1 MPENTGGDRPYSDEE
16 LDRRLAELTSEL
28 ADEAKFKEKSAAERA
43 AAADKAQ
50 RKAQRKAS
58 RQAQRQA
65 RWEGRR
71 GPDRGDHA
79 RLKAA
84 GILAALAV
92 VVGGGLF
99 GWVHVSSPGSRA
111 DGNDAQAV
119 RNGPVPPAA
128 LTSPAGPPANPFAG
142 SPADGYA
149 DGQAGIAIPAAHRV
163 GEYTAAQVR
172 HAYLTVKK
180 LLVASQLNPE
190 TLAGGAPDAY
200 AKLLIPPQRTFFVRN
215 LDKTGLTKRGDERS
229 TRNWVA
235 AFAPGTTRFIGST
248 VKVHGTMRAHTATL
262 SGRQVLR
269 IDVSELFVF
278 PVAPPRQ
285 PADWLRV
292 VDHDQG
298 WVDFGHFTR
307 LSGALQP
314 YVAMFPSFSGAL
326 CGIHDGYVH
335 PSFPHGAPS
344 KVRPSGAP
352 INPYSLATAP
362 PGRGCRQTTGT

>member
-28 ADEAKFKEKSAAERA
+28 AGEAKFKEKSAAERA

-50 RKAQRKAS
+50 RRAQRKAG
-58 RQAQRQA
+58 RQSQRTA
-65 RWEGRR
+65 SWEGRR

-99 GWVHVSSPGSRA
+99 GWLHVSSPGSRA

-142 SPADGYA
+142 SPANGYA

-163 GEYTAAQVR
+163 GGYSATQVR
-172 HAYLTVKK
+172 HAYGDVKK
-180 LLVASQLNPE
+180 LLVASQLDPT

-200 AKLLIPPQRTFFVRN
+200 AKLLIAPQRTFFIRN
-215 LDKTGLTKRGDERS
+215 LDKTGLTKRGDARS

-235 AFAPGTTRFIGST
+235 AFAPGTTRFIGHT
-248 VKVHGTMRAHTATL
+248 VKVHGTMSARTATV
-262 SGRQVLR
+262 SGTKVLR
-269 IDVSELFVF
+269 IDVSELFVY
-278 PVAPPRQ
+278 PVAAPHQ

-292 VDHDQG
+292 VGHDQG
-298 WVDFGHFTR
+298 YVDFGHYTR
-307 LSGALQP
+307 PAGALQP
-314 YVAMFPSFSGAL
+314 YVALFPSFSGDL
-326 CGIHDGYVH
+326 CGINDGYVH
-335 PSFPHGAPS
+335 PSFPRGAPS
-344 KVRPSGAP
+344 KVQPSGAP
-352 INPYSLATAP
+352 VNPYSLATAP
-362 PGRGCRQTTGT
+362 PSRGCRQTTGT